1 MSTDLAIEAV
11 TRTLVQIITTG
22 IQDLSGA
29 VVTRK
34 PPDTA
39 RQSGDNSDQ
48 VNLFLY
54 HVAPNAAW
62 RNKDMPLQVRPGET
76 APPALALDLDYLV
89 TAYGAKDHELLGKSM
104 LAMHDMPL
112 LSPDAIRA
120 AFPATGLDQQVERVR
135 TTIQPLSLEDMYRL
149 WNGFQTQYRVSAAYR
164 IAVVLIESKRKSRSP
179 LPVLKRGDKDQGVN
193 ALAGGSP
200 TLTGLV
206 LPLSQAAALLGDTII
221 IQGENLTTDSV
232 TVRFS
237 NRSLISA
244 IELVPA
250 PGDRDGEIK
259 VILPND
265 SAAMSAWVPGQYTLS
280 LSVRRPNLPAW
291 TTNELPVAIAPRI
304 TSVLGSASAGATLTV
319 LGAPRLRDGQRAL
332 LILGDA
338 QAQSTQ
344 VVNPANTALPS
355 SIDFVV
361 PKLALG
367 SYVGRLRV
375 DGVDSVPVIRTGTPP
390 VPAFDPNQ
398 ILQIV

>member
-250 PGDRDGEIK
+250 PGDRDGEKK
-259 VILPND
+259 VFFPND

-319 LGAPRLRDGQRAL
+319 LGAPRVRDGQRAL